1 MLARQRPGARGS
13 ELESESNVDWDEY
26 RVRCD
31 SPEVWSR
38 WMLAQ
43 MLELLSGDAELSAP
57 LHRALSGEPIAK
69 PRGHKG
75 GDATDMFELR
85 LDEAHADAV
94 VARVRRA
101 VERGVETEGTR
112 GRGLGG
118 FLEAWMEY
126 RDFIAAQ
133 HRLPEDNQSRKVG
146 TCSHES

>member
-1 MLARQRPGARGS
+1 M
-13 ELESESNVDWDEY
+13 DWDEY
-26 RVRCD
+26 KARCD

-43 MLELLSGDAELSAP
+43 TLELLSGDAELSAP
-57 LHRALSGEPIAK
+57 LHRALAGEPIAK
-69 PRGHKG
+69 PPGHKG

-85 LDEAHADAV
+85 LDEGQADAV

-101 VERGVETEGTR
+101 VERGAQTAGTR

-126 RDFIAAQ
+126 RSFIAAQ
-133 HRLPEDNQSRKVG
+133 HQSPQGNEFQESGACSPES
-146 TCSHES
+146 

>member
-1 MLARQRPGARGS
+1 M
-13 ELESESNVDWDEY
+13 DWDEY
-26 RVRCD
+26 KARCD

-43 MLELLSGDAELSAP
+43 TLELLSGDAELSAP
-57 LHRALSGEPIAK
+57 LHRALNGEPIAK
-69 PRGHKG
+69 PPGHKG

-85 LDEAHADAV
+85 LDEVQADAV

-101 VERGVETEGTR
+101 VERGAETEGTR

-126 RDFIAAQ
+126 RGFIAARHHSPQ
-133 HRLPEDNQSRKVG
+133 GS
-146 TCSHES
+146 ES